1 MKSPGTGGTTTI
13 RFFATASRGIE
24 RVLADELGEMGV
36 PEVEERRGGVAFGG
50 GLEDAYRA
58 CLWSRVASR
67 VLFPLASFEASDA
80 TALYDGVHAIDW
92 TEHIGPEKTLAVDA
106 AGGHSPAGPPHYV
119 ALKTKDAVVD
129 RVRDAE
135 GARPDVDT
143 ERPDLRI
150 NVHIAG
156 PRITVSL
163 DLAGESL
170 HHRGI
175 DRAGS
180 SAPLKENLA
189 AALLRI
195 AGWPSR
201 SATDPFFDPLCG
213 SGTILIEA
221 AWIALDIAPGLERER
236 IGAEGWRGHDRRL
249 WERLC
254 AEARERR
261 DAARGRKVRIAGS
274 DDSATAIR
282 TARENLNRAGIG
294 RHVRLEVRDLHD
306 VAAPWP
312 GKGILVT
319 NPPYGARLGEA
330 GELGPFYEMLGD
342 VLKRRFAGWSAWVL
356 SGNPAL
362 AKRIGLKPASRHVLH
377 NGPIECRFLG
387 IPISAEPVAGGRGP
401 GWRKPSEEASSF
413 AKRLLK
419 NRERLAGWAD
429 REGLT
434 CYRLYDSDIPEYN
447 LSVDWY
453 DGAVR
458 VEEYAPPRKISPET
472 AERHLRDALH
482 VVADTLGVARAE
494 VILRVRN
501 RRGAG
506 EQHERR
512 DDRRQFRE
520 VREEDL
526 RFLVNLTDYL
536 DTGLFLDD
544 RLLRR
549 RIRERV
555 KGREFLN
562 LFAYTCTASVAAA
575 SGGARATTSIDLSNV
590 YLAWG
595 RRNFALNGLAARDVL
610 ASSDASASARSNT
623 KPGQPAAGGNRL
635 LRADVLQ
642 WLARRG
648 DGRRYDLIFLAPP
661 THSRS
666 KAMRQEFD
674 VQRDAPSLLDGCA
687 RLLTPGGE
695 ILFTTNLRDFSMEG
709 RALRDLEAREITD
722 EVTPPDFAGR
732 PRLRAW
738 TIGSPKRRMR

>member
-1 MKSPGTGGTTTI
+1 M
-13 RFFATASRGIE
+13 GIP
-24 RVLADELGEMGV
+24 D
-36 PEVEERRGGVAFGG
+36 VEESRGGVAFGSR
-50 GLEDAYRA
+50 LEDAYRV

-67 VLFPLASFEASDA
+67 VLFPLATFEAPDA
-80 TALYDGVHAIDW
+80 KTLYDGVRAINW
-92 TEHIGPEKTLAVDA
+92 PEHIGPERTLAVDA
-106 AGGHSPAGPPHYV
+106 AGGRSPAGPPHYI

-201 SATDPFFDPLCG
+201 AATDPFFDPLCG

-249 WERLC
+249 WERLLT
-254 AEARERR
+254 EARDRR
-261 DAARGRKVRIAGS
+261 EAARGRGVRIAGS
-274 DDSATAIR
+274 DASETAVR
-282 TARENLNRAGIG
+282 TARENLDRAGIS
-294 RHVRLEVRDLHD
+294 RHVRVDVRDLHD
-306 VAAPWP
+306 VEAPWS
-312 GKGILVT
+312 GNGLIVT

-330 GELGPFYEMLGD
+330 GELGPFYEALGD

-362 AKRIGLKPASRHVLH
+362 AKRIGLKAASRHVLH
-377 NGPIECRFLG
+377 NGPIECRFLE
-387 IPISAEPVAGGRGP
+387 IPISAEPVAGGGGP
-401 GWRKPSEEASSF
+401 GWRRPGEEASSF

-419 NRERLAGWAD
+419 NRQRLAGWAA
-429 REGLT
+429 REGLS
-434 CYRLYDSDIPEYN
+434 CYRLYDCDIPEYN

-458 VEEYAPPRKISPET
+458 VEEYAHPRKIAPET

-482 VVADTLGVARAE
+482 VVADALGVARKG
-494 VILRVRN
+494 VTLRVRN
-501 RRGAG
+501 RRGPRQ
-506 EQHERR
+506 QHERR
-512 DDRRQFRE
+512 DDRRRFRE
-520 VREEDL
+520 VREGDL
-526 RFLVNLTDYL
+526 RFLVNLDDYL

-549 RIRERV
+549 RIRERA

-575 SGGARATTSIDLSNV
+575 MGGARATTSVDLSNV

-595 RRNFALNGLAARDVL
+595 RRNFALNGIATLETQAPSAAPVQ
-610 ASSDASASARSNT
+610 ARSGGA
-623 KPGQPAAGGNRL
+623 PGRPAAGGHRF
-635 LRADVLQ
+635 LRADALQ
-642 WLARRG
+642 WLGRGG

-666 KAMRQEFD
+666 KGMKQEFD
-674 VQRDAPSLLDGCA
+674 VQRDAPLLLAHCA
-687 RLLTPGGE
+687 RLLAPGGE
-695 ILFTTNLRDFSMEG
+695 ILFTTNLRGFTLEET
-709 RALRDLEAREITD
+709 ALRDLDAREITD

-738 TIGSPKRRMR
+738 TLMMRTRRMP